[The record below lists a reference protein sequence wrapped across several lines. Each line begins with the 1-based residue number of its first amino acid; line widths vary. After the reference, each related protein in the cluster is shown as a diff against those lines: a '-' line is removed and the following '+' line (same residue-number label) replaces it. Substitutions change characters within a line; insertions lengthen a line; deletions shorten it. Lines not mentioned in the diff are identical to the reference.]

1 MSFGSKGSLYLNYD
15 GNPYN
20 GVLELAEA
28 RHIKWAKDVHNNAN
42 ALFGAE
48 DMGNDFFTNKTRHSK
63 NLFAR
68 TNLSQER
75 ILKYHKK
82 YVIFGVKIQDTS
94 LSQGSGG
101 RSNFTFNSTYAIE
114 YGKHTEL
121 QTLLN
126 KLAAKVGLDTVRV

>member
-1 MSFGSKGSLYLNYD
+1 MFNAIKD
-15 GNPYN
+15 
-20 GVLELAEA
+20 GVLNE
-28 RHIKWAKDVHNNAN
+28 
-42 ALFGAE
+42 
-48 DMGNDFFTNKTRHSK
+48 T
-63 NLFAR
+63 
-68 TNLSQER
+68 
-75 ILKYHKK
+75 HKK

-101 RSNFTFNSTYAIE
+101 RSNFTFNNTYIIE